1 MSNYEIRRFGSLQDF
16 AECVRFQ
23 EEIWGGGFSERVSL
37 AILKVSQRIGGVAAG
52 AYGQDGQL
60 VGFVFGMTGYEEGAP
75 VHWSDML
82 AVREGLRDA
91 GLGTRLKEYQRD
103 EMLRLG
109 AEKIYW
115 TFDPLESRN
124 AFLNFARLGIVV
136 REYVPDMYG
145 DTDSPLHAG
154 MSTDRL
160 VALWLIDT
168 TRVRDRLAGEAPPPG
183 PEAAEGARMIVDGRW
198 EDDLPRPVVTG
209 QEPEGERA
217 LVTIPA
223 DIQFVKT
230 RSLDAALEWRRAI
243 REGFLACLDAG
254 YEVRE
259 FLRDGDFSRYV
270 FYREQPSP
278 VEGAP
283 TESE

>member
-1 MSNYEIRRFGSLQDF
+1 MTNHEIRRFGSLQDF

-23 EEIWGGGFSERVSL
+23 EEIWGCGFSERVSL
-37 AILKVSQRIGGVAAG
+37 AILKVSQRIGGVGAG
-52 AYGQDGQL
+52 AYDQNGQMG
-60 VGFVFGMTGYEEGAP
+60 GFVFGMTGYEDGAP

-82 AVREGLRDA
+82 AVREGLRDS

-109 AEKIYW
+109 VEKIYW

-124 AFLNFARLGIVV
+124 AYLNFARLGIVV
-136 REYVPDMYG
+136 REYACDMYG
-145 DTDSPLHAG
+145 ATDSPLHAG

-168 TRVRDRLAGEAPPPG
+168 PRVRDRLAGEAVPPG
-183 PEAAEGARMIVDGRW
+183 PEVADGATMIVDGRW
-198 EDDLPRPVVTG
+198 EDDLPQPVVTG
-209 QEPEGERA
+209 HEPEGERV

-223 DIQFVKT
+223 DIQSVKT

-254 YEVRE
+254 YEARE
-259 FLRDGDFSRYV
+259 FLRDGDLSRYV
-270 FYREQPSP
+270 FYRE
-278 VEGAP
+278 
-283 TESE
+283 